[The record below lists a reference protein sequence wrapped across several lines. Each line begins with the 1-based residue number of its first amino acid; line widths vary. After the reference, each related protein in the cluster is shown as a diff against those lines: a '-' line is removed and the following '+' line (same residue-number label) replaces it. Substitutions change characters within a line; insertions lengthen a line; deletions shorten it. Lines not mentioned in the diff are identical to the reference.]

1 MAQST
6 DRDGVVCDVPRFL
19 WQLGSIMR
27 WAFFYSPASF
37 FLAFHPGL
45 KLLSLDRYGD
55 FSCGVYIYSFPI
67 QQTLSH
73 QFQVTYPWT
82 LFYFSLSFV
91 MAIAVASWFL
101 VEKPMRAQKGRLLIL
116 VGERRLRLAR
126 RPRSLSLMSL
136 RRRGVIH
143 HQDPAVA
150 KEGREIAV
158 ATPY

>member
-1 MAQST
+1 MVLCAMSLVSF
-6 DRDGVVCDVPRFL
+6 GSWGASCGGRF
-19 WQLGSIMR
+19 SILLR
-27 WAFFYSPASF
+27 RF

-73 QFQVTYPWT
+73 QFQVTYPWP

-91 MAIAVASWFL
+91 MATAIASWFL
-101 VEKPMRAQKGRLLIL
+101 VEKPMRAKKGRLLIL

-126 RPRSLSLMSL
+126 RPRSLSLMNL
-136 RRRGVIH
+136 RRRGVIR
-143 HQDPAVA
+143 HQDRAVA
-150 KEGREIAV
+150 KEGREVAV
-158 ATPY
+158 AAPY